1 MLDPSFVSRNLRVA
15 ISEWYSWLSDKSIK
29 QDEWRSVPHW
39 CKRVPSRLDIPWA
52 LEDLDKR
59 KDNRQLIRA
68 LFVVVDELYLASI
81 RMEGVPSIE
90 RLRNHLLEWH
100 EEEYG

>member
-15 ISEWYSWLSDKSIK
+15 ISELYSWLSDKSIK

-52 LEDLDKR
+52 LEDLEKR

-90 RLRNHLLEWH
+90 RLRNHLLEWQ

>member
-29 QDEWRSVPHW
+29 QDEWRSVTHC

-52 LEDLDKR
+52 LEDLEKR

>member
-1 MLDPSFVSRNLRVA
+1 MLDASFVSRNLRMS
-15 ISEWYSWLSDKSIK
+15 ISEWHSWLSDKSMK
-29 QDEWRSVPHW
+29 QNEWRSVPHW

-52 LEDLDKR
+52 LEDLEKR

-68 LFVVVDELYLASI
+68 LFVVVDELYMASLQ
-81 RMEGVPSIE
+81 MEGVPSLE
-90 RLRNHLLEWH
+90 KLRNHLLKWH